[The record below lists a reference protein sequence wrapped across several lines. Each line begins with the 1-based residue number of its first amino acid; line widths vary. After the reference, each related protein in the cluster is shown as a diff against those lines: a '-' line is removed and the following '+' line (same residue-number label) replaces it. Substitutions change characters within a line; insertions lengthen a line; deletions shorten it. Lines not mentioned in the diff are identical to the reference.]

1 MYTNV
6 ESLKKALE
14 VNGFTSVKF
23 PGGGGNMRQHSSI
36 GLLWDIVKNKENK
49 RNAIVLLVLP
59 FRHIHPDER
68 VFHSSE
74 FDTIGESPKKTVQR
88 EIFEESG
95 MEIGEER
102 FHPCCEIEVP
112 TKERIIKKYSFS
124 ARTSLVE
131 YQENEVNQVEVELGC
146 GAPIVVELK
155 TLIEFLIPMIDKT
168 SVFNKVSLR
177 RALEKNIL
185 FSYFTNFL
193 SKWYVPLLEK
203 LPVEETITNK
213 K

>member
-49 RNAIVLLVLP
+49 RNVIVLLVLP

-95 MEIGEER
+95 IQIGEER

-112 TKERIIKKYSFS
+112 TKERKIKKYSFS

-155 TLIEFLIPMIDKT
+155 TLIEFLIPMIDNT

-185 FSYFTNFL
+185 FSCFTNFL
-193 SKWYVPLLEK
+193 SNWYVHLLKK

>member
-49 RNAIVLLVLP
+49 RNVIVLLVLP

-95 MEIGEER
+95 IQIGEER

-112 TKERIIKKYSFS
+112 TKERKIKN
-124 ARTSLVE
+124 VE
-131 YQENEVNQVEVELGC
+131 SIVQPLQSYGC
-146 GAPIVVELK
+146 CIN
-155 TLIEFLIPMIDKT
+155 
-168 SVFNKVSLR
+168 S
-177 RALEKNIL
+177 
-185 FSYFTNFL
+185 
-193 SKWYVPLLEK
+193 SKSKEGMEQGVR
-203 LPVEETITNK
+203 
-213 K
+213 